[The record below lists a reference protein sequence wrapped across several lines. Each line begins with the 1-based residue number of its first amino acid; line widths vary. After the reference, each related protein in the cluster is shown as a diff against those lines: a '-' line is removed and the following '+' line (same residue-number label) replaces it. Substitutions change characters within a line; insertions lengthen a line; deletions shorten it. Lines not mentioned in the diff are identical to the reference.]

1 MADSG
6 IEVERMEVLDPE
18 SEFLASNRETGN
30 EWELF
35 KENVRPLKRG
45 RKVEILNDAL
55 KAQTDN
61 QLKKSLFEQRRSF
74 SSPRKLYFVL
84 NMLTFVLMWFIAFDG
99 QAVDSSN

>member
-6 IEVERMEVLDPE
+6 IEIEKIEVLDPE

-61 QLKKSLFEQRRSF
+61 QLKKSLFEQRRS
-74 SSPRKLYFVL
+74 SSSRNFVFIRFFISIFMYAPFCFGFDL
-84 NMLTFVLMWFIAFDG
+84 FWFEW
-99 QAVDSSN
+99 